1 MTLYE
6 VKQHYG
12 RSYRKITQ
20 KLMELVD
27 TFDFDIDKQRYLL
40 DVTATDVLADK
51 YIYIRDDDYYKFNV
65 AYRSKKCE
73 FTLCFVFSERSNRF
87 SLRTFSQIVI
97 QLQKEININGSA

>member
-40 DVTATDVLADK
+40 DITATDVLADK
-51 YIYIRDDDYYKFNV
+51 YIYIRDDGYYKFNV

-73 FTLCFVFSERSNRF
+73 YTSVTLYS
-87 SLRTFSQIVI
+87 
-97 QLQKEININGSA
+97 QKEVIDFLSELFHKL